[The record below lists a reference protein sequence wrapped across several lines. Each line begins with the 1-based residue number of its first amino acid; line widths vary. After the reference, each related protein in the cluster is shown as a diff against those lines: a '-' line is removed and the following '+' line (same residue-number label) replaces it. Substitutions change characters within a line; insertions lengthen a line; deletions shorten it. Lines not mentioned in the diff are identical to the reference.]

1 MRGIASVCAALLVFG
16 MITTPV
22 AAEEI
27 ENPMYAHWSQFGVG
41 SYAVREGATNTN
53 GLETTMTMTVTLVE
67 LNEDQAVVETVASV
81 EMAGQR
87 IDNPAQQ
94 EIITATIDDSEA
106 FDFENPEGKIGEGE
120 EALEI
125 AGQSVDTRWVEIET
139 DQEGTVTHGKTW
151 LSQDVPGLIV
161 KMDVSTSAPV
171 ESTMQ
176 WQVIE
181 FEAK

>member
-1 MRGIASVCAALLVFG
+1 VLLAFG
-16 MITTPV
+16 MLTTPV
-22 AAEEI
+22 GAEEV
-27 ENPMYAHWSQFGVG
+27 ENPLFAHWSQFGVG

-67 LNEDQAVVETVASV
+67 LNDDQAVVETVASV

-94 EIITATIDDSEA
+94 EIITAMIDSADA
-106 FDFENPEGKIGEGE
+106 LDFENPEGKIDEGE

-125 AGQSVDTRWVEIET
+125 AGQNVDTRWVEIET
-139 DQEGTVTHGKTW
+139 DREGTATHGKTW
-151 LSQDVPGLIV
+151 LSQDVPGIIV

-176 WQVIE
+176 WQVVE